1 MSLVGLGDLVGPVGL
16 VGLMA
21 LVGVV
26 GPQGSGRAAAV
37 AGPPGERIRTRPRR
51 AICRSITVY
60 FFRFSVGF
68 SYTVIGRSDFQ
79 HHCIYF
85 PWGFCIQ

>member
-1 MSLVGLGDLVGPVGL
+1 MGFVSLVGLGDLVGPVGL

-37 AGPPGERIRTRPRR
+37 AGPPGERIRNRPRR
-51 AICRSITVY
+51 AISWSITVY
-60 FFRFSVGF
+60 VFSFFCGF
-68 SYTVIGRSDFQ
+68 FVYSD
-79 HHCIYF
+79 
-85 PWGFCIQ
+85 WAV